1 MSRVYI
7 TTSLISK
14 KEIRL
19 MERTTNLGMKYAIF
33 VNNVLKANIDNI
45 RDAYI
50 LYNKYAAM

>member
-14 KEIRL
+14 KEVRL
-19 MERTTNLGMKYAIF
+19 MERTTYSGLRYALF
-33 VNNVLKANIDNI
+33 VDGVLKANIDNI
-45 RDAYI
+45 GDAYR